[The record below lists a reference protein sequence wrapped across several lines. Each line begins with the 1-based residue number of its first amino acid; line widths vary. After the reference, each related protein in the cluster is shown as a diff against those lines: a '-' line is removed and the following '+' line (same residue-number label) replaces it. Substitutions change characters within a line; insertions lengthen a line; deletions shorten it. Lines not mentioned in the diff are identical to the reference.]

1 MKKSIAFFS
10 LVLLLLQFLLPTPSN
25 TVYAD
30 LPNDVSQRMD
40 VIHSSLIINDAEGNL
55 ISPDLDGN
63 YADVPRDAI
72 LQVRYE
78 FNLLDENPDTQEEYL
93 YVAGDVYQIQLPDE
107 LTYNVPATGKNLI
120 VNGTSDVLGVL
131 KVDANGLATI
141 TFTDYVQ
148 THTGMFGWFEING
161 TFSDEILDT
170 TTTEPVS
177 LVFEGEIIQIGL
189 VAPDEPNVAVSVAK
203 SGVYDPSTNRI
214 TWTILV
220 TPDGRTSGIIVDDVY
235 SSNQT
240 FVVGSMTKNGLP
252 VTPTFTSSTRT
263 IRYAFPS
270 SIDSV
275 QTLTYQTSPTST
287 AFTAENGSTEILSFT
302 NTARVYRDSTQ
313 LAESAATIQ
322 TNWITKTGSLDGTD
336 KQLIHWS
343 VRVNLL
349 KQSLSGAWIN
359 DLLPAG
365 LTPVDGTFYLRLPD
379 NSRIALTQAAI
390 ETLGSYTVTTQ
401 SDGKTL
407 VRYLFDQTITDT
419 YGLEFDARVTDLAIY
434 NTNAGTTYTN
444 TASMSWSTN
453 TSGTP
458 SDTAAVGVITPGG
471 IISKTVAGNNQ
482 NFNRLT
488 NNLHTW
494 TVTLNRN
501 NVAITNARFVDFIP
515 KSMEYV
521 AGSFSVSTPGVNG
534 TFTYTPADPSDLTKS
549 GTIEYL
555 FTDPLSTSVTLTFRT
570 RLVTFDMLYVNAN
583 VNLPNTAYLY
593 GDGIRDTVQSS
604 TVNKTVRSQM
614 IAKDIS
620 AAYNYQT
627 RKITWRLVINRNQLI
642 QNNVVVTDLIPA
654 GLTLLPGTLTLSTL
668 DAYSF
673 TPTLY
678 PVSDLTSRDAFTLS
692 FPGVLDH
699 QVIVTFQTEVK
710 EGYLLINGNKT
721 FTNNVVYSSDEIPN
735 LTASASQIVN
745 NTIVTKSGNYV
756 TGSDYIQWGVTIN
769 PNAVSFTDI
778 ELIDALQAGLAL
790 DTASVRLYAMTLQ
803 ADGSLV
809 KAATPMDP
817 STYEV
822 VYDES
827 TRIFIFKILGTTNSP
842 YRLEF
847 TTDVLVERINV
858 NNVITMNGSG
868 TVNNAGSTAISV
880 VVLDDGV
887 SAGGGGIVGE
897 IRVRKGSSDQPE
909 LNLQG
914 ATFGIYNSFGRKV
927 AEATTGEDGIAVFSN
942 LGMKTYSIVELVAP
956 YGYTIDPT
964 PIKVR
969 LTTTANI
976 AAVEQLNDPITGSL
990 TLNKT
995 LLDYLGQPIQESR
1008 PFTLK
1013 VTGPSY
1019 PDGEEF
1025 VVLAGTPFLIEN
1037 LVLGEYSVVE
1047 IGSEG
1052 YDVSVG
1058 SAVTLSVES
1067 QSASITVTNQE
1078 IRGVLT
1084 LEKTLL
1090 DYLGQPIQ
1098 ESRPFTLTVTGPSY
1112 PEGIDVE
1119 VVAGTPLVLEGL
1131 LLGEYTVVETGAQGY
1146 DVSISSAVL
1155 LSEQS
1160 RQGTITVTNR
1170 EVRGTLSIEKILL
1183 DANGNAKNEV
1193 KEFEIKITGPSYP
1206 SGQTFLIQNGTP
1218 LKLEGLLMGEYS
1230 VEELNA
1236 SAYIVTGSEPIRLTN
1251 EARSATMTITNREK
1265 PKLPHTGI
1273 GFDPTVYLAGSL
1285 LILLGLLLRKPMKGT
1300 R

>member
-1 MKKSIAFFS
+1 MKKSVALLS
-10 LVLLLLQFLLPTPSN
+10 MALLLLQFLLPIKTN
-25 TVYAD
+25 QVFAD
-30 LPNDVSQRMD
+30 LPNDVSARVD
-40 VIHSSLIINDAEGNL
+40 VIHSSLIIKDVEGNL
-55 ISPDLDGN
+55 IAPDLDGN
-63 YADVPRDAI
+63 YSDVPRDAI

-107 LTYNVPATGKNLI
+107 LTYNVPSTGRNLI
-120 VNGTSDVLGVL
+120 INGTSDVLGVL

-148 THTGMFGWFEING
+148 THTGMYGWFEING
-161 TFSDEILDT
+161 TFSEATLDAT
-170 TTTEPVS
+170 TTDPIA
-177 LVFEGEIIQIGL
+177 LLFEGEIIEIGL

-203 SGVYDPSTNRI
+203 TGVYDPSTNRI

-220 TPDGRTSGIIVDDVY
+220 TPSGRTSGIIVDDIY
-235 SSNQT
+235 SSNQV
-240 FVVGSMTKNGLP
+240 FVEGSMTKNG
-252 VTPTFTSSTRT
+252 VSITPTLNATTRT
-263 IRYAFPS
+263 LSYAFPS

-302 NTARVYRDSTQ
+302 NTARVTRNSVQ
-313 LAESAATIQ
+313 LAESTATIQ

-379 NSRIALTQAAI
+379 NSRIALTQAAV

-521 AGSFSVSTPGVNG
+521 AGSFSVTTPSVNG
-534 TFTYTPADPSDLTKS
+534 TFTYTAADPSDLTKS

-593 GDGIRDTVQSS
+593 GEGIRDTVQSS

-620 AAYNYQT
+620 AVYNYQT
-627 RKITWRLVINRNQLI
+627 RKITWRLVINRNQLV
-642 QNNVVVTDLIPA
+642 QNNVVITDLIPA
-654 GLTLLPGTLTLSTL
+654 GLTLLPDTLTLSTL
-668 DAYSF
+668 DAYTF

-678 PVSDLTSRDAFTLS
+678 PVTDLTSRDAFTLS

-699 QVIVTFQTEVK
+699 QVTVTFQTEVK

-745 NTIVTKSGNYV
+745 NTIVTKSGNYT

-778 ELIDALQAGLAL
+778 ELIDALQVGLAL
-790 DTASVRLYAMTLQ
+790 DTTSVRLYAMTLL

-809 KAATPMDP
+809 KAVTPLDP
-817 STYEV
+817 SAYEV
-822 VYDES
+822 AYDEA
-827 TRIFIFKILGTTNSP
+827 TRVFNFKILGTTNSP

-887 SAGGGGIVGE
+887 SAGGGGTVGE

-909 LNLQG
+909 LSLQG

-942 LGMKTYSIVELVAP
+942 LGMKTYTIVELVAP

-1008 PFTLK
+1008 PFTLV

-1019 PDGEEF
+1019 PEGEEF
-1025 VVLAGTPFLIEN
+1025 VVLAGTPLLIEN
-1037 LVLGEYSVVE
+1037 LTLGEYSVVE
-1047 IGSEG
+1047 VGSNG
-1052 YDVSVG
+1052 YDVSVEP
-1058 SAVTLSVES
+1058 AVTVSVEN

-1078 IRGVLT
+1078 IRGT
-1084 LEKTLL
+1084 L
-1090 DYLGQPIQ
+1090 
-1098 ESRPFTLTVTGPSY
+1098 
-1112 PEGIDVE
+1112 
-1119 VVAGTPLVLEGL
+1119 
-1131 LLGEYTVVETGAQGY
+1131 
-1146 DVSISSAVL
+1146 
-1155 LSEQS
+1155 
-1160 RQGTITVTNR
+1160 N
-1170 EVRGTLSIEKILL
+1170 IEKILL
-1183 DANGNAKNEV
+1183 DANGNAKNEI
-1193 KEFEIKITGPSYP
+1193 KEFEIRITGPSYP

-1230 VEELNA
+1230 VEELGA
-1236 SAYIVTGSEPIRLTN
+1236 SAYTVTVSDPIHLTSEV
-1251 EARSATMTITNREK
+1251 RSATITITNREK

-1273 GFDPTVYLAGSL
+1273 GFDPTVYVAGTL
-1285 LILLGLLLRKPMKGT
+1285 LILLGLLLRKPLKGT

>member
-1 MKKSIAFFS
+1 MKKSVALLS
-10 LVLLLLQFLLPTPSN
+10 LALLLLQFLFPTHMN
-25 TVYAD
+25 QVYAD
-30 LPNDVSQRMD
+30 LPNDVSSRMD
-40 VIHSSLIINDAEGNL
+40 VISSSLTIKDAEGIL
-55 ISPDLDGN
+55 IAPDLDGN
-63 YADVPRDAI
+63 YTDVPRDAV

-93 YVAGDVYQIQLPDE
+93 YAAGDVYKIQLPDE
-107 LTYNVPATGKNLI
+107 LTYNVPSTGRNLTI
-120 VNGTSDVLGVL
+120 NGSSDILGVL
-131 KVDANGLATI
+131 TVDANGLATI

-148 THTGMFGWFEING
+148 THTGMYGWFEING
-161 TFSDEILDT
+161 TFSETVLDAPAN
-170 TTTEPVS
+170 EPIA
-177 LVFEGEIIQIGL
+177 LLFEGEIIEIGL
-189 VAPDEPNVAVSVAK
+189 VPPDEPNVAVSVAK
-203 SGVYDPSTNRI
+203 TGVFDPSTNRI
-214 TWTILV
+214 TWTIIV

-235 SSNQT
+235 SSNQV

-252 VTPTFTSSTRT
+252 VTPTFTSATRT

-270 SIDSV
+270 SIDSA
-275 QTLTYQTSPTST
+275 QTLTYQTSPTSA
-287 AFTAENGSTEILSFT
+287 AFTAENGNTEVLSFT
-302 NTARVYRDSTQ
+302 NIARVYRESVQ
-313 LAESAATIQ
+313 LAESTATIQ
-322 TNWITKTGSLDGTD
+322 TNWITKTGSLDATD
-336 KQLIHWS
+336 KQLIHWN

-379 NSRIALTQAAI
+379 NSRIPLNQTAI
-390 ETLGSYTVTTQ
+390 ETIGSYTITPQ
-401 SDGKTL
+401 SDGRTL
-407 VRYLFDQTITDT
+407 IRYLFDQTIMDT
-419 YGLEFDARVTDLAIY
+419 YGIEFDARVTDLAIY

-444 TASMSWSTN
+444 TASMSWTTN

-458 SDTAAVGVITPGG
+458 SDTASVGVINPGG

-482 NFNRLT
+482 NFNRLN

-501 NVAITNARFVDFIP
+501 NITINNARFADFIP
-515 KSMEYV
+515 KTMEYV
-521 AGSFSVSTPGVNG
+521 AGSFSVTTPGVTG
-534 TFTYTPADPSDLTKS
+534 TFSYTPTDASDPAKS

-555 FTDPLSTSVTLTFRT
+555 FTNPLTSSVTLTFKT

-614 IAKDIS
+614 LAKEIAS
-620 AAYNYQT
+620 VYNYQT
-627 RKITWRLVINRNQLI
+627 RRITWRLVINRNQLV
-642 QNNVVVTDLIPA
+642 QNNVVISDLLPA
-654 GLTLLPGTLTLSTL
+654 GLTLLPETVTLSTL
-668 DAYSF
+668 DPYIL
-673 TPTLY
+673 TTTLH
-678 PVSDLTSRDAFTLS
+678 PVDDLASQDAFTLS

-710 EGYLLINGNKT
+710 EGNLLINGNKT
-721 FTNNVVYSSDEIPN
+721 FTNRATYVSDEIPS

-745 NTIVTKSGNYV
+745 NTIVTKTGNYT

-769 PNAVSFTDI
+769 PNRVRFTDI
-778 ELIDALQAGLAL
+778 ELTDALQAGLSL
-790 DTASVRLYAMTLQ
+790 DSTSVRLYSMELM

-809 KAATPMDP
+809 KASTPMDP
-817 STYEV
+817 STYEIS
-822 VYDES
+822 YDET
-827 TRIFIFKILGTTNSP
+827 TRIFIFRILGTTNLP

-847 TTDVLVERINV
+847 TTDVTVERINV

-887 SAGGGGIVGE
+887 SAGGGGIIGE

-927 AEATTGEDGIAVFSN
+927 AEATTGVDGIAIFPN

-976 AAVEQLNDPITGSL
+976 AEVEQLNDPITGSLTLNKSLLNYLGQPIQEERPFTMRVTGPSYPNGQEFVVLSGTPLLIENLTLGEYSVIEIGAEGYDVILGSAATLSVENPNASITVSNQEIRGTL

-995 LLDYLGQPIQESR
+995 LLDYLGQPIQEARS
-1008 PFTLK
+1008 FTLR

-1019 PDGEEF
+1019 PLGMEVE
-1025 VVLAGTPFLIEN
+1025 VLAGTPL
-1037 LVLGEYSVVE
+1037 
-1047 IGSEG
+1047 
-1052 YDVSVG
+1052 
-1058 SAVTLSVES
+1058 
-1067 QSASITVTNQE
+1067 Q
-1078 IRGVLT
+1078 
-1084 LEKTLL
+1084 
-1090 DYLGQPIQ
+1090 
-1098 ESRPFTLTVTGPSY
+1098 
-1112 PEGIDVE
+1112 
-1119 VVAGTPLVLEGL
+1119 LEGL
-1131 LLGEYTVVETGAQGY
+1131 LLGEYSVVEVGTDGY
-1146 DVSISSAVL
+1146 DVSVSSAVL
-1155 LSEQS
+1155 LSVQN
-1160 RQGTITVTNR
+1160 RQDSITITNQ
-1170 EVRGTLSIEKILL
+1170 EIRGTLILEKILL
-1183 DANGNAKNEV
+1183 DASGNNLSDV
-1193 KEFEIKITGPSYP
+1193 KEFEIKITGPSFP
-1206 SGQTFLIQNGTP
+1206 SGQTYLIKNGTP
-1218 LKLEGLLMGEYS
+1218 LTIEGILLGEYS

-1236 SAYIVTGSEPIRLTN
+1236 TAYNVTISDPIRLTDDV
-1251 EARSATMTITNREK
+1251 RSATITITNREK

-1273 GFDPTVYLAGSL
+1273 GFDPTIYVAGSL
-1285 LILLGLLLRKPMKGT
+1285 MILLGILLRKSKVGT
-1300 R
+1300 H

>member
-1 MKKSIAFFS
+1 MKKSVALLS
-10 LVLLLLQFLLPTPSN
+10 MALLLLQFLLPIN
-25 TVYAD
+25 TNQVYAD

-40 VIHSSLIINDAEGNL
+40 VIHSSLIIKDVEGNL

-63 YADVPRDAI
+63 YADVARDAI

-93 YVAGDVYQIQLPDE
+93 YAAGDVYRIQLPDE

-120 VNGTSDVLGVL
+120 VNGTSDILGVL
-131 KVDANGLATI
+131 KVDADGLATI

-177 LVFEGEIIQIGL
+177 LVFEGEIIEIGL

-220 TPDGRTSGIIVDDVY
+220 TPEGRTSGIIVDDVY
-235 SSNQT
+235 SSNQV
-240 FVVGSMTKNGLP
+240 FVVGSMSKNGVS

-287 AFTAENGSTEILSFT
+287 AFTAENGNTEVLSFT
-302 NTARVYRDSTQ
+302 NTARVFRDVTQ

-349 KQSLSGAWIN
+349 KHSLSGAWIN

-379 NSRIALTQAAI
+379 NTRVALTQAAV
-390 ETLGSYTVTTQ
+390 ETLGSYTMTVQ
-401 SDGKTL
+401 ADGKTL
-407 VRYLFDQTITDT
+407 IRYLFDQTITDI
-419 YGLEFDARVTDLAIY
+419 YGLEFDARVTDPAVY
-434 NTNAGTTYTN
+434 NANAGTTYTN

-458 SDTAAVGVITPGG
+458 SDTAGVGVVNPGG
-471 IISKTVAGNNQ
+471 IISKTVSGSNQ

-501 NVAITNARFVDFIP
+501 NIAIANARFVDFIP

-521 AGSFSVSTPGVNG
+521 AGSFSVTTAGVTG
-534 TFTYTPADPSDLTKS
+534 TLTYTPADPLDLTKS
-549 GTIEYL
+549 GTIEYV
-555 FTDPLSTSVTLTFRT
+555 FDNPLTSSVTLTFRT
-570 RLVTFDMLYVNAN
+570 RLITFDMLYVNAN

-604 TVNKTVRSQM
+604 TVNKVVRSQM
-614 IAKDIS
+614 IAKEIAS
-620 AAYNYQT
+620 AYNYQT
-627 RKITWRLVINRNQLI
+627 RRITWRLVVNRNQLV
-642 QNNVVVTDLIPA
+642 QNNVVVTDLLPA
-654 GLTLLPGTLTLSTL
+654 GLTLLPDTLTLSTL
-668 DAYSF
+668 DPYTF
-673 TPTLY
+673 NPTLY
-678 PVSDLTSRDAFTLS
+678 PINDITSQDAFTLS
-692 FPGVLDH
+692 FPGLLDH

-710 EGYLLINGNKT
+710 EGFLLINGNKT
-721 FTNNVVYSSDEIPN
+721 FTNRVTYVSDEIPN

-745 NTIVTKSGNYV
+745 NTIVTKTGNYT
-756 TGSDYIQWGVTIN
+756 TGSDYILWGVTIN
-769 PNAVSFTDI
+769 PNAVTFTDI
-778 ELIDALQAGLAL
+778 ELIDALQEGLAL

-817 STYEV
+817 SAYEV
-822 VYDES
+822 AYDEV
-827 TRIFIFKILGTTNSP
+827 TRVFNFKILGTTNSP

-897 IRVRKGSSDQPE
+897 IRVRKGAAEQPT

-927 AEATTGEDGIAVFSN
+927 AEATTGADGIAVFPN
-942 LGMKTYSIVELVAP
+942 LGMKTYTIVELVAP

-976 AAVEQLNDPITGSL
+976 ADVEQLDDAITGSL
-990 TLNKT
+990 TLNKSLLDYNGQAIPESRPFTLNVTGPSYPDGREFVVLAGTPLLIENLILGEYSVVEVDSEGYDVTIGANVTLSVENQTAILNVTNQEIRGSLTLSKT
-995 LLDYLGQPIQESR
+995 LLDYLGQPILEPR
-1008 PFTLK
+1008 AFTLN

-1019 PDGEEF
+1019 PDGMAFE
-1025 VVLAGTPFLIEN
+1025 VTSGSPLRIEG
-1037 LVLGEYSVVE
+1037 LLLGEYSVVE
-1047 IGSEG
+1047 VGSEG
-1052 YDVSVG
+1052 YDVTKSSNVILTVDDRKG
-1058 SAVTLSVES
+1058 E
-1067 QSASITVTNQE
+1067 IEVTNQE
-1078 IRGVLT
+1078 IRGTLT
-1084 LEKTLL
+1084 L
-1090 DYLGQPIQ
+1090 
-1098 ESRPFTLTVTGPSY
+1098 
-1112 PEGIDVE
+1112 
-1119 VVAGTPLVLEGL
+1119 
-1131 LLGEYTVVETGAQGY
+1131 
-1146 DVSISSAVL
+1146 
-1155 LSEQS
+1155 
-1160 RQGTITVTNR
+1160 
-1170 EVRGTLSIEKILL
+1170 EKILL
-1183 DANGNAKNEV
+1183 DANGNVKNEV
-1193 KEFEIKITGPSYP
+1193 KEFKINITGPSFP
-1206 SGQTFLIQNGTP
+1206 DGQTFSIENGTP
-1218 LKLEGLLMGEYS
+1218 LKIVGILLGEYN
-1230 VEELNA
+1230 VEELDA
-1236 SAYIVTGSEPIRLTN
+1236 STYTVSISGPITLTSDVRN
-1251 EARSATMTITNREK
+1251 ATMTITNREK

-1273 GFDPTVYLAGSL
+1273 GVDPTLCIAGSL
-1285 LILLGLLLRKPMKGT
+1285 LILMGLLIRKPRKGT